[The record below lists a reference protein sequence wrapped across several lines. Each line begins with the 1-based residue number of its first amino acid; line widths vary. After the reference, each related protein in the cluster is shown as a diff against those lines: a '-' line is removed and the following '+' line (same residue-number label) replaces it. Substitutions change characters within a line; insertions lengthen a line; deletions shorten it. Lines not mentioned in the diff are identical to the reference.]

1 MDTIGDLLARIK
13 NGYLAYRASIKVPS
27 SKMKRKILEILKRK
41 KYIADFK
48 ESKENHEFEV
58 VLSYVDKRPA
68 MTNMMRVSKPGLRV
82 YSGWREIPKVMNGYG
97 ICIVSTSKGIFTDS
111 EAKKVKMGGEVLC
124 KIW

>member
-1 MDTIGDLLARIK
+1 
-13 NGYLAYRASIKVPS
+13 
-27 SKMKRKILEILKRK
+27 MKRKILEILKRK

-48 ESKENHEFEV
+48 ESKEKHEFEV

-68 MTNMMRVSKPGLRV
+68 ITNVVRVSKPGLRV

-111 EAKKVKMGGEVLC
+111 EAKKIKMGGEILC